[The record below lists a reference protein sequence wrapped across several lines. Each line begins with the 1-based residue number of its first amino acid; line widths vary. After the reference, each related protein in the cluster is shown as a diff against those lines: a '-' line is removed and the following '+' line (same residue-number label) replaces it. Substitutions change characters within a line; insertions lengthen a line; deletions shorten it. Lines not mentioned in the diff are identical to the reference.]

1 MLLTTDY
8 QTFLII
14 IVSAMAL
21 DGLIGD
27 PRILPHPVRLMGWA
41 VETFEAT
48 VPRIGRGRHLER
60 FAGILLVVLIVGLT
74 FALSFVV
81 RV

>member
-21 DGLIGD
+21 DGLIG
-27 PRILPHPVRLMGWA
+27 
-41 VETFEAT
+41 T
-48 VPRIGRGRHLER
+48 RGSSRTP
-60 FAGILLVVLIVGLT
+60 FGSWDGLSKPLKP
-74 FALSFVV
+74 LSQG
-81 RV
+81 